1 MAKKHEKNV
10 KNFIINANLSVK
22 LVSNEEE
29 LESLLNENDK
39 ALKFYKF
46 DLIILILNASL
57 SKSKSN

>member
-10 KNFIINANLSVK
+10 KKFTINANLSVN

-29 LESLLNENDK
+29 LESLLHENDK

-46 DLIILILNASL
+46 DLIILILNDSL